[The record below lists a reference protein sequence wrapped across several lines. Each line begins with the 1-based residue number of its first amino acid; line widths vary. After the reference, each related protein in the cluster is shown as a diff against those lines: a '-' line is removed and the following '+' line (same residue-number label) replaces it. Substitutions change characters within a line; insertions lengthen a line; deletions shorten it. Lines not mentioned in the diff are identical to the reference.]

1 MTHRH
6 ISEASGM
13 AEHFQRLVRL
23 FQILHLV
30 PRRACTLCQLD
41 ACKKEQNLPRMP
53 SRLFRLV
60 VPMMGAV
67 APGLLLIPGR
77 RIWAMLMPF
86 FANSS
91 TLQSGAVRGPVV

>member
-1 MTHRH
+1 
-6 ISEASGM
+6 M

-30 PRRACTLCQLD
+30 PRRTCTLCQLD

-53 SRLFRLV
+53 SRLRLV

-91 TLQSGAVRGPVV
+91 TLQSGAVNPVV